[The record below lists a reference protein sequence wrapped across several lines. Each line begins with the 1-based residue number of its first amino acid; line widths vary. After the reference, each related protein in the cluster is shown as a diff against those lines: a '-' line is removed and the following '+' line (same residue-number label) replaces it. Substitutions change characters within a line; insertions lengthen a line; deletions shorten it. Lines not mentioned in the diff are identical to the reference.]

1 MNLFMPNKTDAAGI
15 RIKRGLLNIV
25 KYGTLLFLLFIFIAP
40 LYWMVATSLKVGA
53 DIQAWP
59 PQWIPHEITLD
70 SYKQAISVIPFGRLF
85 FNSIVIGVITVVGNV
100 FGCTM
105 ASYTL
110 VRKKFKGK
118 NIVFLLIVS
127 SMMLPTHIR
136 LIPLY
141 LMCLKLNLVNTYLG
155 IALPTLVTGFGVF
168 MMRQFIMGMPKEVED
183 AARVDGLS
191 EWGILWK
198 IVLPMC
204 RPAVISLSIFAFTW
218 SFEDFLWPLI
228 VTSESTMRPLPVG
241 ITLFQGLVVYE
252 WGPVMAM
259 ATLTILPVLVVYL
272 LLQKYFVTG
281 MTAGAVK
288 G

>member
-259 ATLTILPVLVVYL
+259 ATLTILPVLVVFL

>member
-110 VRKKFKGK
+110 VRKKFKGN

>member
-1 MNLFMPNKTDAAGI
+1 MPNKTDAAGI

>member
-204 RPAVISLSIFAFTW
+204 CPAVISLSIFAFTW

>member
-15 RIKRGLLNIV
+15 RIKKGLLNIV

>member
-1 MNLFMPNKTDAAGI
+1 MNLFMPKKNRCCWYTNQK
-15 RIKRGLLNIV
+15 GLLNIV

>member
-59 PQWIPHEITLD
+59 PQWIPDEITLD

-141 LMCLKLNLVNTYLG
+141 IMCLKLNLANTYLG

-168 MMRQFIMGMPKEVED
+168 MMRQFIAGMPKEVED

-198 IVLPMC
+198 IVLPIC

>member
-1 MNLFMPNKTDAAGI
+1 MNLFMPNRTDAAGI

-183 AARVDGLS
+183 AARVDGPS

-218 SFEDFLWPLI
+218 SFEDFLWPLT

>member
-15 RIKRGLLNIV
+15 RIKRVYYIV

>member
-15 RIKRGLLNIV
+15 RIKRGLLYIV
-25 KYGTLLFLLFIFIAP
+25 KYGTILFLLFIFIAP

-252 WGPVMAM
+252 WGPVMAL

>member
-228 VTSESTMRPLPVG
+228 VTSESTMRPLSVG

>member
-25 KYGTLLFLLFIFIAP
+25 KIGTLLFLLFIFIAP

>member
-1 MNLFMPNKTDAAGI
+1 
-15 RIKRGLLNIV
+15 
-25 KYGTLLFLLFIFIAP
+25 
-40 LYWMVATSLKVGA
+40 MVATSLKVGA

>member
-25 KYGTLLFLLFIFIAP
+25 KFGTLLFLLFIFIAP

>member
-15 RIKRGLLNIV
+15 RIKRVLNIV

>member
-228 VTSESTMRPLPVG
+228 VTSASTMRPLPVG